1 MTGQHEYT
9 NPYRAFLGEY
19 VDPAVF
25 GDNAVNGPEYD
36 LLDDESDMPTDS
48 GITVEI
54 EGEDE

>member
-1 MTGQHEYT
+1 MKYEYT

-25 GDNAVNGPEYD
+25 GDNAVNRPEYD

-48 GITVEI
+48 GKPEETKE
-54 EGEDE
+54 EDEN